1 MIKLTITEK
10 GGETKALS
18 FDQEEVVI
26 GRVQGNDIVIP
37 KGNISKRHTKVTMSG
52 GRLTVTDLKSTNGT
66 YVNGRKISEPTAVR
80 GGDKIFVGD
89 FLIVLDPGGATAEPS
104 SGARR
109 LPGGPPPPPPPPRSG
124 RRSGAHAVADA
135 GAAPEFGSPG
145 ERSPTTASGGRPA
158 PPPPPPPRPTIM
170 RPGLEDDS
178 ADIGLDGPPPSLA
191 DVAGVDPDDS
201 LGDLASPASGR
212 GATTQGDSHLEDVFG
227 SEAAEDEDAHAEFS
241 RSAPTSGSGREHL
254 AAPAFDLPAQPDA
267 GEDTAH
273 RVEGDATATP
283 PPASVPSGPTSSPP
297 MERVEKEPSGPA
309 PASLESLL
317 ADPTVTAIVITPGVP
332 IEVERGGKLESV
344 GELGDRN
351 TVAEAVWLIAN
362 TANPPPAGDNP
373 IVDVR
378 LPDGTHVT
386 ALFPP
391 ITAAPVCAAIRKA
404 TVPESPLLEVAGSP
418 DVEKLLTAA
427 LASRRNLLLAG
438 DAQSVA
444 TLAGALAGAFPADRR
459 VVSIGAGAKS
469 RPGWTELAPTGDLPS
484 LIRAAGA
491 FRAQHLLIADL
502 GGAELPDVLL
512 AVARGQDGVIAAVA
526 ARSAAEAL
534 TRLRAF
540 SIGAVGTAAFPLL
553 VTSTI
558 DLVVFVTST
567 PAGVRV
573 VEIAEPTIEGD
584 AVTPTFVAKR
594 PEANRTSLTLDVPGV
609 STRLAAAI
617 AVAGDGLPSHLI
629 RQ

>member
-18 FDQEEVVI
+18 FDKEEVVI

-37 KGNISKRHTKVTMSG
+37 KGNISKRHTKVTLSG

-66 YVNGRKISEPTAVR
+66 YVNGRKISEPTPVR
-80 GGDKIFVGD
+80 GGDKLFVGD
-89 FLIVLDPGGATAEPS
+89 FLIVLDPAGAGSETS

-109 LPGGPPPPPPPPRSG
+109 LPGGPPPPPPPRGS
-124 RRSGAHAVADA
+124 RRSGAHAVPTD
-135 GAAPEFGSPG
+135 GAASEFGLPG
-145 ERSPTTASGGRPA
+145 ERSPTTASGGRLA

-191 DVAGVDPDDS
+191 DVAGSDPDDS
-201 LGDLASPASGR
+201 LGDLGAPAPGHGQASR
-212 GATTQGDSHLEDVFG
+212 GDDVFG

-241 RSAPTSGSGREHL
+241 RASAPTAGSGRAHL
-254 AAPAFDLPAQPDA
+254 ASPAFELPSELP
-267 GEDTAH
+267 GELPKDERPAH
-273 RVEGDATATP
+273 RPGEGTATP
-283 PPASVPSGPTSSPP
+283 APVSPTAGPLSGRHGDRAENEPAEAASV
-297 MERVEKEPSGPA
+297 
-309 PASLESLL
+309 SLGSLL
-317 ADPTVTAIVITPGVP
+317 ADPTVTAVVITPGVP
-332 IEVERGGKLESV
+332 IEVERGGKQESV

-351 TVAEAVWLIAN
+351 AVAEAVWLIAN
-362 TANPPPAGDNP
+362 TAVPPPAGDNP
-373 IVDVR
+373 VVDVR

-391 ITAAPVCAAIRKA
+391 VTTAPVCAAIRKA
-404 TVPESPLLEVAGSP
+404 TVPETPLLDVAGSA
-418 DVEKLLTAA
+418 DIEKLLTTA

-438 DAQSVA
+438 DAHAVS
-444 TLAGALAGAFPADRR
+444 TLAGALAGAFPAERR
-459 VVSIGAGAKS
+459 IVSIGAGAKS
-469 RPGWTELAPTGDLPS
+469 RPGWTELAPIGDPAA
-484 LIRAAGA
+484 LIRAAVA
-491 FRAQHLLIADL
+491 FRAQHLLIAEL
-502 GGAELPDVLL
+502 GGAELPDILL
-512 AVARGQDGVIAAVA
+512 AVAHGQDGVIACVA

-534 TRLRAF
+534 SRLRAF
-540 SIGAVGTAAFPLL
+540 SIGAVGTAAFPML

-558 DLVVFVTST
+558 DLVVFATTT

-573 VEIAEPTIEGD
+573 VEIAEPAIEGD
-584 AVTPTFVAKR
+584 SLVPTFVAKR
-594 PEANRTSLTLDVPGV
+594 PEGYRTSLTLDVPGV

-617 AVAGDGLPSHLI
+617 AVAGDGLPPHLI